1 MIYIYDVLL
10 NWFKKGK
17 IMESFEW
24 NTNDEIDHVK
34 KIETKT
40 GKEMCFV
47 TGSDELNTLDMV
59 LFPIAYQKMPLI
71 EAGMLVRVRGH
82 VEKRFDKYQ
91 LVVQQIQKVS
101 E

>member
-34 KIETKT
+34 KI
-40 GKEMCFV
+40 
-47 TGSDELNTLDMV
+47 
-59 LFPIAYQKMPLI
+59 PLI
-71 EAGMLVRVRGH
+71 RVDDQDLYHFLDTHLRT
-82 VEKRFDKYQ
+82 Y
-91 LVVQQIQKVS
+91 
-101 E
+101 